1 MAAGVLTG
9 LLWEWIDTS
18 VIFAVILLNAIV
30 GFVQEAKATQAM

>member
-9 LLWEWIDTS
+9 LLREWIDMS